1 MPSALIQRT
10 SASAPLMVSLSVRLQ
25 VDLKF
30 PVLQGCPHDV
40 FQMLLPEKLAADGII
55 IHGVAQPSSEFGG
68 GFLEGLGPADHVGG
82 GQGIV
87 VDDVDAELH
96 NGREPYAFGA
106 LQTPGGLIQSAS
118 VSALHWR
125 RRPECRRCRQTAVP
139 CIHGAE
145 RSDMMPP

>member
-68 GFLEGLGPADHVGG
+68 GFLEGLCPADHVGG

-96 NGREPYAFGA
+96 NGREPYALGRPA
-106 LQTPGGLIQSAS
+106 NA
-118 VSALHWR
+118 
-125 RRPECRRCRQTAVP
+125 RRPHTKRFSVCSSLA
-139 CIHGAE
+139 
-145 RSDMMPP
+145 